1 MAMKKKSLGDLGE
14 LQRAVIEIIWE
25 LGRANVHQV
34 RERLASSKT
43 LAYTT
48 VLTTLQKLEKAGW
61 LTHKAEGRSYVY
73 LPTGTRD
80 QAGAGSLRKFIKHVF
95 DGDAMLMFQH
105 LIRETNLKDDE
116 LREIREMINSKR
128 KENRK

>member
-1 MAMKKKSLGDLGE
+1 MKKKALGDLGE

-25 LGRANVHQV
+25 LGRANVHEV
-34 RERLASSKT
+34 RQRLADTKK

-61 LTHKAEGRSYVY
+61 LKHRSEGKSYVY
-73 LPTGTRD
+73 LPTATRE
-80 QAGAGSLRKFIKHVF
+80 QAGVKSLRKFIKHVF

-116 LREIREMINSKR
+116 LREIREMIDSKR

>member
-1 MAMKKKSLGDLGE
+1 MKKNSLDDLGE
-14 LQRAVIEIIWE
+14 LQRAVIEIVWE

-34 RERLASSKT
+34 RQRLAGRKK

-48 VLTTLQKLEKAGW
+48 VLTALQKLEKGGW
-61 LTHKAEGRSYVY
+61 LRHKSEGKSYVY
-73 LPTGTRD
+73 LPTATRE
-80 QAGAGSLRKFIKHVF
+80 QAGAKSLRKFVKHVF

-105 LIRETNLKDDE
+105 LIRQTNLKDDE
-116 LREIREMINSKR
+116 LRTLRQMIDSKR

>member
-1 MAMKKKSLGDLGE
+1 MKKKSLDDLGE

-25 LGRANVHQV
+25 LGRANVHEV
-34 RERLASSKT
+34 RRHLAGRKT

-48 VLTTLQKLEKAGW
+48 VLTALQKLEKGGW
-61 LTHKAEGRSYVY
+61 LRHRSEGKSYVY
-73 LPTGTRD
+73 LPTGTRE
-80 QAGAGSLRKFIKHVF
+80 QAGAKSLRKFIKRVF

-105 LIRETNLKDDE
+105 LIRETNFKDDE
-116 LREIREMINSKR
+116 LRTLKQMIDGKR

>member
-1 MAMKKKSLGDLGE
+1 MKKKALDDLGE

-105 LIRETNLKDDE
+105 LIRQTNLKDDE

>member
-1 MAMKKKSLGDLGE
+1 MKKKSLDDLGE

-25 LGRANVHQV
+25 LGRANVHEV
-34 RERLASSKT
+34 RECLADTKK

-48 VLTTLQKLEKAGW
+48 VLTALQKLEKAGW
-61 LTHKAEGRSYVY
+61 LTHRSEGKSYVY
-73 LPTGTRD
+73 LPTGTRE
-80 QAGAGSLRKFIKHVF
+80 QAGARSLQKFIKHVF
-95 DGDAMLMFQH
+95 DGDAVLMFQH

-116 LREIREMINSKR
+116 LREIREMIDSKR